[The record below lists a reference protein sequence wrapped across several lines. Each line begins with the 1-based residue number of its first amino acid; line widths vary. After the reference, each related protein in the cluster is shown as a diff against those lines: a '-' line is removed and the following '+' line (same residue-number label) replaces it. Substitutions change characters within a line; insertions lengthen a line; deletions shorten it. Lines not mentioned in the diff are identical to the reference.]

1 MSFHCQCNFY
11 ETGKSPTA
19 LGARLDSNMESMYRR
34 YTYFQENQNLFCR
47 PVLHLILLNS
57 EKKNREQAISNL
69 CPYVKY
75 GFYSTEFHKTHK

>member
-11 ETGKSPTA
+11 EIGKSPTA
-19 LGARLDSNMESMYRR
+19 LGARLDINMESMYRR

-47 PVLHLILLNS
+47 PFLHLTLLNS
-57 EKKNREQAISNL
+57 EKNRKQAISNL

-75 GFYSTEFHKTHK
+75 GFHFTEFHKTHK